1 MTLEEIRAT
10 YPQYQNAPDDV
21 LVNALYKKGYEGRV
35 DFETFSKAI
44 GYTPQAQ
51 SVEAEVAQ
59 PEVVTEPI
67 QQQEAEQPL
76 RTNQGVA
83 QATMQTMGATNPVI
97 AGVTGVAELAA
108 QAGGGFAGLVAGGYQ
123 TALNLFNGE
132 DLKDQGKKVESIIS
146 STSYDPKTKT
156 AKQITDALTSVSKN
170 VMTFP
175 SMMYSSI
182 GVMKGILTREEKEGM
197 LAEAEMDRASF
208 ANDPFRTIG
217 EDVLNVTGSPEAA
230 AGVSTGLLAMSMMLG
245 ANSPRQISA
254 LNKASDAKKT
264 AKIKDFQLQV
274 INNQLDPTSDIDP
287 TTKLVQYDKT
297 SKKIK
302 TISPWQ
308 LANETEFSPVQRAE
322 LGAYITKNKPAQD
335 AIKSGMSEANVALF
349 GGLSPTDSAAAL
361 RMMTIVKG
369 SKKSPLFAGK
379 NRTTDVVG
387 KGIVERYRFLKAK
400 NISAGRKLRQVIKRD
415 AQTPVVFDSA
425 ISKFQRDLNDEGI
438 TIGQTDGGI
447 AVDYGSSALGESVEA
462 VKLIDGIV
470 KRLASKG
477 GQTLQQGHFL
487 KKYIDENSGLQKVSE
502 GLTQNSKRI
511 IGNLRKNVNLSL
523 RQASPDYKDANIA
536 FSDTIEVIG
545 DLQKL
550 AGKSIDL
557 DGANS
562 RSSLGTAFRG
572 MLSNRQS
579 RQAQVD
585 LIGKMDK
592 ISGKYGATFNDS
604 IYNQMIVASKLEDT
618 FNLAPANS
626 FQGQVKSGVGG
637 GIIDMTVDPSMAAAR
652 ASAGILDKV
661 LSRSKGKAEQNAI
674 DAIEKILK
682 EQIK

>member
-10 YPQYQNAPDDV
+10 YPQYQNLPDEV
-21 LVNALYKKGYEGRV
+21 LVDALYKKSYEGRV
-35 DFETFSKAI
+35 DFETFTKAI
-44 GYTPQAQ
+44 GYAPQVQ
-51 SVEAEVAQ
+51 TQQ
-59 PEVVTEPI
+59 PEVVQEPV
-67 QQQEAEQPL
+67 QQQVVERAPNTPL
-76 RTNQGVA
+76 ESIQANA
-83 QATMQTMGATNPVI
+83 QIIGATNPM
-97 AGVTGVAELAA
+97 AAAVTGVAELGA
-108 QAGGGFAGLVAGGYQ
+108 QAAGGFAGLVAGGYQ

-132 DLKDQGKKVESIIS
+132 DLKDQGAKVESILNT
-146 STSYDPKTKT
+146 TSYDPKTKT
-156 AKQITDALTSVSKN
+156 AKQITDALSSVSKAA
-170 VMTFP
+170 MIAP
-175 SMMYSSI
+175 SMMYSSL
-182 GVMKGILTREEKEGM
+182 GLMKGMLTGEEKEAM
-197 LAEAEMDRASF
+197 LAEAEMDREAFAS
-208 ANDPFRTIG
+208 DPFRTIG
-217 EDVLNVTGSPEAA
+217 EDVLDVTGSVGAA
-230 AGVSTGLLAMSMMLG
+230 TGVSTGLLAMSMMLG
-245 ANSPRQISA
+245 VNSPRQMSA
-254 LNKASDAKKT
+254 LNKSSNAKK
-264 AKIKDFQLQV
+264 ADKIKEFQLQV
-274 INNQLDPTSDIDP
+274 VNNQLDPTSNIDP
-287 TTKLVQYDKT
+287 TTKLVQYDKA
-297 SKKIK
+297 SRKIK

-322 LGAYITKNKPAQD
+322 LGAYITKNKAAQD
-335 AIKSGMSEANVALF
+335 AINSGMSEANVALF
-349 GGLSPTDSAAAL
+349 SGLSPTDSAAAL
-361 RMMTIVKG
+361 RMMDIVKG

-400 NISAGRKLRQVIKRD
+400 NISSGRKLRQVIKRD
-415 AQTPVVFDSA
+415 AKVPVVFDSA

-438 TIGQTDGGI
+438 TINQTENGI
-447 AVDYGSSALGESVEA
+447 AVDYGSSALGESTEA
-462 VKLIDGIV
+462 VRLIDGIV
-470 KRLASKG
+470 NRLASKG
-477 GQTLQQGHFL
+477 GQNLQQGHFL

-502 GLTQNSKRI
+502 GLTNNSKRI
-511 IGNLRKNVNLSL
+511 IANLRKNVNLSL

-536 FSDTIEVIG
+536 FSDTIEVIN

-557 DGANS
+557 DGANP

-637 GIIDMTVDPSMAAAR
+637 GILDMTVDPNMAAAR
-652 ASAGILDKV
+652 AGAGIIDKV
-661 LSRSKGKAEQNAI
+661 LSRSKGKSEQVAI
-674 DAIEKILK
+674 DAIEKMLK